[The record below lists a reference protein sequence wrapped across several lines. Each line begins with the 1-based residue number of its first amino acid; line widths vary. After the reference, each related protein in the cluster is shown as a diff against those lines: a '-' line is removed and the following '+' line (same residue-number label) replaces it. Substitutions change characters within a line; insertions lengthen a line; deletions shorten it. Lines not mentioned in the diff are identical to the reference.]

1 MTRAD
6 NTSNLLRAAADK
18 RDAATR
24 HTIAVIEELARTG
37 ANVNVTLV
45 AHSAG
50 VSRSWLYEQPHLLA
64 DINRLRE
71 RKSAV
76 PIPAM
81 QRATE
86 ESTRQRL
93 DAARA
98 ELERLRAENA
108 VLREQVARTLGE
120 QRLRR

>member
-6 NTSNLLRAAADK
+6 NTINLLRAAADK

-37 ANVNVTLV
+37 AHVSVAVV

-50 VSRSWLYEQPHLLA
+50 VSRSWLYEQPDLLA

-76 PIPAM
+76 LIPAK

-98 ELERLRAENA
+98 EIERLRAENA
-108 VLREQVARTLGE
+108 MLREQVARTLGE
-120 QRLRR
+120 RRLHR

>member
-37 ANVNVTLV
+37 ANVSVTLV

-50 VSRSWLYEQPHLLA
+50 VSRSWLYEQPDLLA

-71 RKSAV
+71 RKSTV
-76 PIPAM
+76 PIPAK

-93 DAARA
+93 EAARA

>member
-37 ANVNVTLV
+37 ANVSVTLV

-50 VSRSWLYEQPHLLA
+50 VSRSWLYEQPDLLA

-76 PIPAM
+76 PIPAK

-93 DAARA
+93 DATRA

-108 VLREQVARTLGE
+108 VLREQIARTLGE

>member
-1 MTRAD
+1 MASGLQPGDRVGLTFG
-6 NTSNLLRAAADK
+6 K
-18 RDAATR
+18 
-24 HTIAVIEELARTG
+24 VIEELARTG
-37 ANVNVTLV
+37 ANVSVTLV

-50 VSRSWLYEQPHLLA
+50 VSRSWLYEQPDLLA

>member
-6 NTSNLLRAAADK
+6 NTINLLRAAADK
-18 RDAATR
+18 RDTATR
-24 HTIAVIEELARTG
+24 HTTAVIEELARTG
-37 ANVNVTLV
+37 THVSVAVV

-50 VSRSWLYEQPHLLA
+50 VSRSWLYEQPDLLA
-64 DINRLRE
+64 DINHLRE

-76 PIPAM
+76 PIPAK
-81 QRATE
+81 QRSTE

-98 ELERLRAENA
+98 EIERLRTENA
-108 VLREQVARTLGE
+108 MLREQVARTLGE

>member
-6 NTSNLLRAAADK
+6 NTINLLRAAADK

-37 ANVNVTLV
+37 APVSVAVV

-50 VSRSWLYEQPHLLA
+50 VSRSWLYEQPDLLA
-64 DINRLRE
+64 DIKRLRE
-71 RKSAV
+71 RKSVV
-76 PIPAM
+76 PIPAK

-98 ELERLRAENA
+98 EIDRLRAENA
-108 VLREQVARTLGE
+108 MLREQVARTLGE
-120 QRLRR
+120 QRLLR

>member
-6 NTSNLLRAAADK
+6 NTINLLRAAADK

-37 ANVNVTLV
+37 AHVSVAVV

-50 VSRSWLYEQPHLLA
+50 VSRSWLYEQPDLLA

-76 PIPAM
+76 PIPAK

-108 VLREQVARTLGE
+108 MLREQVARTLGE
-120 QRLRR
+120 QRLHR

>member
-50 VSRSWLYEQPHLLA
+50 VSRSWLYEQPDLLA

>member
-37 ANVNVTLV
+37 ANVSVTLV

-50 VSRSWLYEQPHLLA
+50 VSRSWLYEQPDLLA

-71 RKSAV
+71 RKSTV
-76 PIPAM
+76 PIPAK

>member
-6 NTSNLLRAAADK
+6 NTINLLRAAADK

-24 HTIAVIEELARTG
+24 RSVAVIAEFARTG
-37 ANVNVTLV
+37 ANVSVALV

-50 VSRSWLYEQPHLLA
+50 VSRSWIYEQADLLA
-64 DINRLRE
+64 EIDRLRE
-71 RKSAV
+71 RTAKV
-76 PIPAM
+76 PIPVA
-81 QRATE
+81 QRASD

-93 DAARA
+93 ESACGEIR
-98 ELERLRAENA
+98 RLQAENA
-108 VLREQVARTLGE
+108 ILRDQVARTLGE